1 MTFSKKSSSEELR
14 GLDGHIRVTYATDH
28 ISPCITA
35 SELPFGTIR
44 VRNDAIEA
52 SML

>member
-14 GLDGHIRVTYATDH
+14 GLDGHIGVIYHMLPQSATDH

-44 VRNDAIEA
+44 VQ
-52 SML
+52 